1 MTALCDTNLLVDPFD
16 TASPVKQGRS
26 RQVFSARAQRNAVL
40 PSTKVLEGVR
50 IVNPFRAAA
59 A

>member
-1 MTALCDTNLLVDPFD
+1 MTALFDTNLLVDAFD
-16 TASPVKQGRS
+16 SASPVKQGRS
-26 RQVFSARAQRNAVL
+26 RQVFSARAQCNAVL
-40 PSTKVLEGVR
+40 PSTEVLEGVF